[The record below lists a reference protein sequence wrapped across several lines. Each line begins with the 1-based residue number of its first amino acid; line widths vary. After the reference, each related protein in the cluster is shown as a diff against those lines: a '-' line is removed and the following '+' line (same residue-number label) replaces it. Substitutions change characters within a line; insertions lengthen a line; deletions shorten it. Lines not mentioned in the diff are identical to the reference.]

1 MSYRTPLCHVARSR
15 EWRERSRRGMDGQ
28 AADRM

>member
-1 MSYRTPLCHVARSR
+1 MSCRTPVCHVARSR
-15 EWRERSRRGMDGQ
+15 EWRERSRRDTDGQ